1 MITEE
6 ECDEIITFWFG
17 GDKLYKE
24 FWFDKTIDELISE
37 KYKDMLKKIEDFKLF
52 DLDNLKSSLKYLL
65 SFVIIF
71 DQFSRMIYR
80 NKNENEKI
88 KINDKVAFSIS
99 KFIFESK
106 KDILYPIEQRI
117 FFLMP
122 FRHSKIKS
130 HLDFVLEKIKD
141 YYEEIKDYSYEN
153 KNEYTIFL
161 DRFRFATYSSY
172 TNLTDQCSFLY
183 SLDKCEKDEKYDY
196 SYLLEENVY
205 SKYSKHSKYDKKSN
219 LYVILSNFL
228 SFNNIEN
235 IGVSLS
241 GGVDSM
247 VILFLLNKLKN
258 EGRLKN
264 VYALH
269 IEYGNRKESN
279 DETDFLGLYCNDLK
293 VPLFIRKIDYMKRC
307 DVDRDFYEEETKK
320 IRFNTYSFLSKKYEI
335 KGWCLGHHNGDI
347 VENVLMNI
355 FNGRDILDLG
365 VMKEIS
371 YIKSYDV
378 YMYRPFINNS
388 KEEIYQISKLF
399 NIPYFKDS
407 TPDWSGRG
415 VLRRKILPN
424 IENQW
429 PFAKEKII
437 NISKQSDEWNS
448 FIEETVFK
456 PLQESII
463 FSQNNEN
470 IIIPIK
476 DNIKKLPR
484 VLWLSLFLFIFHK
497 KGKKMISNKNLD
509 YFIKTLDRNIQ
520 KENKFMFSNKCRGI
534 FKSDKLL
541 IYL

>member
-6 ECDEIITFWFG
+6 ECDEIISFWFG

-24 FWFDKTIDELISE
+24 FWFDKSIDNIVSE
-37 KYKDMLKKIEDFKLF
+37 KYKEMLKKLEDFKTF
-52 DLDNLKSSLKYLL
+52 DLDYLKSSNFSLKYLI

-80 NKNENEKI
+80 NENEKI

-99 KFIFESK
+99 KFIFDSK
-106 KDILYPIEQRI
+106 KDISYPIEQRI
-117 FFLMP
+117 FFLML
-122 FRHSKIKS
+122 FRHSKTKI

-141 YYEEIKDYSYEN
+141 YYEEIKNYSYEEN
-153 KNEYTIFL
+153 KNEYVIFL
-161 DRFRFATYSSY
+161 DRFRLATYSSY

-196 SYLLEENVY
+196 SYLLENNLY
-205 SKYSKHSKYDKKSN
+205 SNSKNNKKSN
-219 LYVILSNFL
+219 LYDVLYNFL

-247 VILFLLNKLKN
+247 VILFLLSKLKN
-258 EGRLKN
+258 DGKLKN

-293 VPLFIRKIDYMKRC
+293 VPLFIRKIDYMKRI

-320 IRFNTYSFLSKKYEI
+320 IRFNTYLFLSKKYEI

-371 YIKSYDV
+371 YIKSYDT
-378 YMYRPFINNS
+378 YIYRPLINNS

-424 IENQW
+424 IESQW
-429 PFAKEKII
+429 PSSKEKII
-437 NISKQSDEWNS
+437 NISKQSYEWNN

-463 FSQNNEN
+463 FNQNNKY

-484 VLWLSLFLFIFHK
+484 VLWLNLFLFIFHK

-509 YFIKTLDRNIQ
+509 YFINTLDRNIQ
-520 KENKFMFSNKCRGI
+520 KENKFMFSNKCIGS
-534 FKSDKLL
+534 FKSDKLI
-541 IYL
+541 IYLQ